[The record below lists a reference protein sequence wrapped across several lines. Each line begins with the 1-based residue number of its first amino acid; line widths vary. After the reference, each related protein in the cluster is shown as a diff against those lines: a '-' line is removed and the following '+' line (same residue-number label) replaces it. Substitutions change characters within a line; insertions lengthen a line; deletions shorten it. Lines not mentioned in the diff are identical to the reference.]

1 MKKQQTTESI
11 DLIPNQPFKVATAL
25 IEELNQTELE
35 WLILL
40 AQGRVEYLKNVK
52 KLEARQHD

>member
-40 AQGRVEYLKNVK
+40 AQSKVEYLKNVK
-52 KLEARQHD
+52 KLEVQQ

>member
-1 MKKQQTTESI
+1 MKKQQATESI

-40 AQGRVEYLKNVK
+40 AQGRGEYLKNVK
-52 KLEARQHD
+52 KLEVQQ

>member
-1 MKKQQTTESI
+1 MKKQTTESI

-52 KLEARQHD
+52 KLEVQQ

>member
-35 WLILL
+35 WLILI
-40 AQGRVEYLKNVK
+40 AQGKVEYLKK
-52 KLEARQHD
+52 AEKLEVQQ

>member
-1 MKKQQTTESI
+1 MKKQQATESI

>member
-35 WLILL
+35 WFILL

-52 KLEARQHD
+52 KLEVQQ

>member
-1 MKKQQTTESI
+1 MKKQPTTESI

-52 KLEARQHD
+52 KLEVQQ